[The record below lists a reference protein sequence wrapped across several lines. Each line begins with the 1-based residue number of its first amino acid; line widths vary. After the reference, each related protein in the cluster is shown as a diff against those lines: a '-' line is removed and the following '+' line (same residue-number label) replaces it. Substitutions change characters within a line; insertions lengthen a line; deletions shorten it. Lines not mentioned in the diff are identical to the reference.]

1 MRACAARPRRPPPSP
16 VSKARWPKRRSRRTK
31 LPGPVA
37 AQSQSEAP
45 PRADEAERPAAAAA
59 APARPATVIDAALLD
74 RVAIGVLIFR
84 HGALLHAN
92 RHFLEWTG
100 YDDLAA
106 LAAAGGLNALFVAP
120 DAGSLAE
127 NTGAQ
132 ALSIMTRR
140 GDTLPVDGRLISVPW
155 DGAAAL
161 ALILSN
167 GLNAERRRAA
177 ELALAAAETE
187 LRNARRETQNAA
199 AAKAEF
205 LAKISH
211 EIR

>member
-1 MRACAARPRRPPPSP
+1 NARLRGAPEASATEPSVEGALAEAPKPPDQAAE
-16 VSKARWPKRRSRRTK
+16 
-31 LPGPVA
+31 PVA
-37 AQSQSEAP
+37 AQSPSEAP
-45 PRADEAERPAAAAA
+45 PRVDEAERPAAA
-59 APARPATVIDAALLD
+59 PAQVIDASLLD
-74 RVAIGVLIFR
+74 RLPIGVLIYR
-84 HGALLHAN
+84 HDALLHAN

-106 LAAAGGLNALFVAP
+106 LSAAGGLNALFVAP

-127 NTGAQ
+127 NTGTQ

-177 ELALAAAETE
+177 ELALAD
-187 LRNARRETQNAA
+187 
-199 AAKAEF
+199 
-205 LAKISH
+205 
-211 EIR
+211 